1 MSLISLIRMSQSPI
15 AGFAAIGTGWG
26 TFAAAI
32 PDLKAHLQIT
42 ESELGLALFF
52 GAMGAVIAMAA
63 AARIM
68 DWLGT
73 GRKLVAA
80 ICLLLGLAFIG
91 PSYAT
96 DLLTISLAMA
106 CVGLTTGMLD
116 VVINARVSQLE
127 ARTESHLMSLNHG
140 TFSLAYAVAAICTG
154 FAREAGFAP
163 SEIYPVAAAIITLY
177 AVVSIAGPE
186 VSFARERA
194 SDPATDEAL
203 PKPRLPVAVFLLGA
217 LILIAFFAENAT
229 EIWSALHV
237 ERTLGGGAA
246 QGAMGPGL
254 LGLTMAI
261 GRFSGQALASRF
273 GLVPLMSWAAL
284 LAALGGF
291 IAAGAPTPAIAYI
304 GFAALGLG
312 VATLAPL
319 GFALGGQYLT
329 EAQRPLGIARMTLIG
344 YMGFFLG
351 PPVLGVIAE
360 AFGLR
365 AAFAI
370 IGGMLVLF
378 PILLR
383 ALSAPPV
390 SPDSPAL
397 QPDHKV

>member
-1 MSLISLIRMSQSPI
+1 MSVLSLLRLSQSPI

-32 PDLKAHLQIT
+32 PDLKASLAIT
-42 ESELGLALFF
+42 ESQLGLALFF
-52 GAMGAVIAMAA
+52 GALGAVIAMAA
-63 AARIM
+63 SAQIM
-68 DWLGT
+68 AWLGT
-73 GRKLVAA
+73 GRKLIAI
-80 ICLLLGLAFIG
+80 ICLLLGAAFVG

-96 DLLTISLAMA
+96 SLATISLAMA
-106 CVGLTTGMLD
+106 CVGLTTGLLD

-127 ARTESHLMSLNHG
+127 ARTGKHLMSLGHG
-140 TFSLAYAVAAICTG
+140 MFSLAYAIAAICTG

-163 SEIYPVAAAIITLY
+163 AQIYPVAAAVITLY
-177 AVVSIAGPE
+177 AILAITGPE
-186 VSFARERA
+186 VVFARETKSDA
-194 SDPATDEAL
+194 STPKAPL
-203 PKPRLPVAVFLLGA
+203 PFAVFLLGG

-246 QGAMGPGL
+246 QGAMGPAL

-261 GRFSGQALASRF
+261 GRFSGQALANRF
-273 GLVPLMSWAAL
+273 GLVRLMTWTAS
-284 LAALGGF
+284 LAATGGF
-291 IAAGAPTPAIAYI
+291 IAAAAPTPVVAYI

-351 PPVLGVIAE
+351 PPVLGVLAE

-365 AAFAI
+365 AAFAV

-383 ALSAPPV
+383 FLSAPV
-390 SPDSPAL
+390 ASPDSPVP
-397 QPDHKV
+397 QPDHKA

>member
-1 MSLISLIRMSQSPI
+1 MSLSSLLRMSQSPI

-32 PDLKAHLQIT
+32 PDLKASLQIS

-52 GAMGAVIAMAA
+52 GAMGAVISMAGA
-63 AARIM
+63 AKIM
-68 DWLGT
+68 EWLGT
-73 GRKLVAA
+73 GRKLIAI
-80 ICLLLGLAFIG
+80 ICLLLGAAFVG

-96 DLLTISLAMA
+96 SLVTLSLAMA

-127 ARTESHLMSLNHG
+127 ARSGKHLMSLNHG
-140 TFSLAYAVAAICTG
+140 TFSLAYAIAAICTG
-154 FAREAGFAP
+154 VAREAGFAP
-163 SEIYPVAAAIITLY
+163 SEIYPIAACVITLY
-177 AVVSIAGPE
+177 AILAITGPE
-186 VSFARERA
+186 VAFAREA
-194 SDPATDEAL
+194 PSDTPM
-203 PKPRLPVAVFLLGA
+203 PKPPLPFAVYLLGA

-246 QGAMGPGL
+246 QGAMGPAL

-261 GRFSGQALASRF
+261 GRFSGQALADRF
-273 GLVPLMSWAAL
+273 GLVRLMTWTAT

-291 IAAGAPTPAIAYI
+291 IAAAAPTPVVAYI
-304 GFAALGLG
+304 GFACLGLG

-319 GFALGGQYLT
+319 GFALGGKYLS

-344 YMGFFLG
+344 YMGFFIG
-351 PPVLGVIAE
+351 PPVLGVLAE

-365 AAFAI
+365 AAFAV
-370 IGGMLVLF
+370 IGAMLVLF

-383 ALSAPPV
+383 ALNAPPV
-390 SPDSPAL
+390 SPDIPA
-397 QPDHKV
+397 QPPAHKA

>member
-1 MSLISLIRMSQSPI
+1 MSLISLLRLSQAPI

-32 PDLKAHLQIT
+32 PDLKASLAIS

-52 GAMGAVIAMAA
+52 GALGAVISMAA
-63 AARIM
+63 SAKIM
-68 DWLGT
+68 EWLGT
-73 GRKLVAA
+73 GRKLIAV
-80 ICLLLGLAFIG
+80 ICLLLGAAFVG

-96 DLLTISLAMA
+96 SLAAISVAMA
-106 CVGLTTGMLD
+106 CVGLMTGLLD

-127 ARTESHLMSLNHG
+127 ARTGKHLMSLGHG
-140 TFSLAYAVAAICTG
+140 MFSLAYAIAAICTG

-163 SEIYPVAAAIITLY
+163 SEIYPVAAAVITLY
-177 AVVSIAGPE
+177 AILAITAPE
-186 VSFARERA
+186 VVFARETP
-194 SDPATDEAL
+194 SDTAM
-203 PKPRLPVAVFLLGA
+203 PKPPLPFAVYILGA

-246 QGAMGPGL
+246 QGSFGPAL

-273 GLVPLMSWAAL
+273 GLVPLMTWTAS
-284 LAALGGF
+284 LAAIGGV
-291 IAAGAPTPAIAYI
+291 IAAAAPTPAVAYI
-304 GFAALGLG
+304 GFACLGLG
-312 VATLAPL
+312 VSTLAPL

-344 YMGFFLG
+344 YMGFFFG
-351 PPVLGVIAE
+351 PPVLGVLAE

-365 AAFAI
+365 AAFAV
-370 IGGMLVLF
+370 IGGMLVMF

-390 SPDSPAL
+390 SPDSPAP
-397 QPDHKV
+397 QPDHIT